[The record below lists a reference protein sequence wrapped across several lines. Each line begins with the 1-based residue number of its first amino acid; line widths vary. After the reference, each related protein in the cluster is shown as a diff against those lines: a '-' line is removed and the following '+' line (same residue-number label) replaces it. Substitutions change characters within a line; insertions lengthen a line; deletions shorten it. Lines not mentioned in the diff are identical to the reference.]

1 MFLFKTEGMDE
12 YTYSKLESDSYDDY
26 DHQIVLSFLKD
37 NSSYD
42 EIITDLYRAFS
53 PDEVNEA
60 IERITGINISDGE
73 RDE

>member
-1 MFLFKTEGMDE
+1 MKDE

-26 DHQIVLSFLKD
+26 DHQIVLSFLKV